1 VDKAE
6 RQATVQRLKD
16 ERARKLAS
24 KPTGTKWRIGISA
37 ALGLFFATVFMSN
50 VMDDPSAPSS
60 YIALGFALLSIFNV
74 VYIRKEFLRGQQLDS
89 GFAGMN

>member
-1 VDKAE
+1 
-6 RQATVQRLKD
+6 
-16 ERARKLAS
+16 
-24 KPTGTKWRIGISA
+24 
-37 ALGLFFATVFMSN
+37 
-50 VMDDPSAPSS
+50 MDDPSAPSS